1 MNIKET
7 VVIEFDEKDTDA
19 LSQASAVL
27 TRLYDEMGDRRKD
40 FIAGNDD
47 FGYTRADITRA
58 EEILSFL
65 TSEEQ
70 FTID

>member
-7 VVIEFDEKDTDA
+7 VVVEFDKKDTDT
-19 LSQASAVL
+19 LSQASAIL
-27 TRLYDEMGDRRKD
+27 TRLYNEMGDRGKD
-40 FIAGNDD
+40 FICTNDD
-47 FGYTRADITRA
+47 FGFDRTDITRA

-65 TSEEQ
+65 NSEEQ

>member
-7 VVIEFDEKDTDA
+7 VVIEFDGKDTDA

-27 TRLYDEMGDRRKD
+27 TRLYDEMGDRGKD

-47 FGYTRADITRA
+47 FGYTRADITHA

-65 TSEEQ
+65 ISEEQ

>member
-7 VVIEFDEKDTDA
+7 VVIEFDEKDTEA
-19 LSQASAVL
+19 LNRAGTVI
-27 TRLYDEMGDRRKD
+27 TRLYDEMGDRGKD
-40 FIAGNDD
+40 FIGNSDD

-65 TSEEQ
+65 LSDGQ
-70 FTID
+70 FTLV